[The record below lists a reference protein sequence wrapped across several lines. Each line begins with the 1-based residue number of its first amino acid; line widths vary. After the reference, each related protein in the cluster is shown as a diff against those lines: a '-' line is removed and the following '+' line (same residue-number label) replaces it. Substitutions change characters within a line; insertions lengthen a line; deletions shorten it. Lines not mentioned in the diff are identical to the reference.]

1 MWTGSLYFKWR
12 QLIATCTLVLSI
24 LTCIPRS
31 VVADE
36 NGISVWLPGIYGS
49 LAAAPQRPG
58 WSLSTVYYHTS
69 VSDNGNAAASRE
81 IEVGH
86 LSKTV
91 TAVGNVNLNADANL
105 GLVLPNYVFATS
117 VLGGQAAAGV
127 MIPFGEN
134 NTSVDGTL
142 TIGKV
147 SVTNSLSDS
156 LFGNGDI
163 FPQGSLRWNQGVN
176 NFMVYGIADVPLGAY
191 DSSRLSNIGVGHWAI
206 DGGAGYTY
214 LNPKSGLEASAVTG
228 LTYNFENPSTD
239 YQSGVD
245 WHLDWGLSQFF
256 LSHQLQIGAVGYVYQ
271 QLTADSGGAPVLGDF
286 KSRVFGVGPQ
296 VGFVFP
302 IGDLHGYLNL
312 KGYKE
317 FGAENRAEGWNTW
330 LTLSISE

>member
-1 MWTGSLYFKWR
+1 MWIGWLYKR
-12 QLIATCTLVLSI
+12 ARLIAACGLVLAI
-24 LTCIPRS
+24 LTCIPRAA
-31 VVADE
+31 VADE

-58 WSLSTVYYHTS
+58 WSLSSVYYHTS
-69 VSDNGNAAASRE
+69 VSDNGSAAASRE
-81 IEVGH
+81 IAIGH

-91 TAVGNVNLNADANL
+91 TTVGNVNLNADANL
-105 GLVLPNYVFATS
+105 GLVLPNYVFATP

-127 MIPFGEN
+127 MIPFGGN

-147 SVTNSLSDS
+147 NVTNSLSDS

-176 NFMVYGIADVPLGAY
+176 NFMIYGIADLPLGAY
-191 DSSRLSNIGVGHWAI
+191 DSSRLANIGVGHWAI

-214 LNPKSGLEASAVTG
+214 LNLKTGLEASAVTG
-228 LTYNFENPSTD
+228 LTYNFKNPSTD

-245 WHLDWGLSQFF
+245 WHLDLGLSQF
-256 LSHQLQIGAVGYVYQ
+256 LSHQLHIGVVGYVYQ
-271 QLTADSGGAPVLGDF
+271 QLTADSGGAPILGDF

-317 FGAENRAEGWNTW
+317 FGAENRAEGWNAW

>member
-1 MWTGSLYFKWR
+1 MS
-12 QLIATCTLVLSI
+12 IAWQYKRSRPIAACGFALAV
-24 LTCIPRS
+24 LTCIPRAA
-31 VVADE
+31 VADE

-69 VSDNGNAAASRE
+69 VSDQGSAAASRE
-81 IEVGH
+81 IEVGGF
-86 LSKTV
+86 SKTV
-91 TAVGNVNLNADANL
+91 TSVGNVNLDADANL
-105 GLVLPNYVFATS
+105 GLVLPNYVFATP

-127 MIPFGEN
+127 MIPFGGN
-134 NTSVDGTL
+134 STSLNGSL

-147 SVTNSLSDS
+147 STTTSLSDS

-163 FPQGSLRWNQGVN
+163 FPQGSLRWNYGVN
-176 NFMVYGIADVPLGAY
+176 NFMVYGITDVPLGAY

-214 LNPKSGLEASAVTG
+214 LDLKTGLEASAVTG

-245 WHLDWGLSQFF
+245 WHLDLGLSKIFD
-256 LSHQLQIGAVGYVYQ
+256 HKLQIGAVGYIYQ
-271 QLTADSGGAPVLGDF
+271 QLSADSGGASILGDF

-296 VGFVFP
+296 VGYIFP
-302 IGDLHGYLNL
+302 IGDLHAYLNL

-317 FGAENRAEGWNTW
+317 FGAENRAEGWNAW